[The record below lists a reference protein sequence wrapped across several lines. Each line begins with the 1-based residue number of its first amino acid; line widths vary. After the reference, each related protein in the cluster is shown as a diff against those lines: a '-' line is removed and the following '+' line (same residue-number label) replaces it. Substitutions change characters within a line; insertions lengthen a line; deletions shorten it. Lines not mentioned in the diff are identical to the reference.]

1 MGTDRAGQI
10 YFYAPN
16 FSDAQFYLLS
26 RSGAQNQTHCAH
38 LIEKQLEKIIFV
50 LCYTATFI
58 FIVVSSKVFAMR
70 PLQCECCLND

>member
-26 RSGAQNQTHCAH
+26 RSGAQNQTHYAH

-50 LCYTATFI
+50 LCYCNFHFYCSFI
-58 FIVVSSKVFAMR
+58 KSFCNEAFTV
-70 PLQCECCLND
+70 